1 MAIRKSSMTT
11 MARPS
16 KKPTELRRRDF
27 PALLRRRTYSDGKPR
42 PLLRGVLHG
51 CVSAGL
57 ALAALALPL
66 ALAAGALPAARWWP
80 LLGAVAGRGAG
91 YGASAALH
99 LVPFASAE
107 RATVALR
114 LDLALI
120 SASIWGAVSPFA
132 RDRADWARTLAVS
145 AAFASLNGELV
156 RRQFAGHVGLNT
168 PDGRSDAPR
177 SLALA
182 AQFVWTIAA
191 IGRRQGFD
199 APWAAGVALYLA
211 AFALS
216 AEVTVAHEREPMSPR
231 VPWHR
236 AGRNGFHEDFHALLF
251 AADAIY
257 TAMGVRFL
265 LRRG

>member
-1 MAIRKSSMTT
+1 MLLA
-11 MARPS
+11 
-16 KKPTELRRRDF
+16 LRQ
-27 PALLRRRTYSDGKPR
+27 
-42 PLLRGVLHG
+42 PLLL
-51 CVSAGL
+51 
-57 ALAALALPL
+57 
-66 ALAAGALPAARWWP
+66 
-80 LLGAVAGRGAG
+80 
-91 YGASAALH
+91 
-99 LVPFASAE
+99 
-107 RATVALR
+107 
-114 LDLALI
+114 
-120 SASIWGAVSPFA
+120 
-132 RDRADWARTLAVS
+132 
-145 AAFASLNGELV
+145 
-156 RRQFAGHVGLNT
+156 
-168 PDGRSDAPR
+168 